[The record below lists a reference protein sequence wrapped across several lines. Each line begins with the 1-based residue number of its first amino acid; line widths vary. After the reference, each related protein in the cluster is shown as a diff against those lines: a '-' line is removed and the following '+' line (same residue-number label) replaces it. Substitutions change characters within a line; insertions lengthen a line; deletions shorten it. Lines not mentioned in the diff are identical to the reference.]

1 VSTFFVTGKGLIC
14 KSISTLVPFVADL
27 VSEEVICT
35 GFGTRVLFAAVALV
49 LFAAVAL
56 VLFAAVALVLFNV
69 FEVCKKPKPESIN
82 IGMKTSIAKE
92 KQIIKQII
100 PIFLLIIK
108 DKDNYLINLTISDPV
123 KFFLI

>member
-1 VSTFFVTGKGLIC
+1 MNCVSTFFVTGKGLIC
-14 KSISTLVPFVADL
+14 KSISTLVPFVAAL

-35 GFGTRVLFAAVALV
+35 GFEICVLFAAVALV

-56 VLFAAVALVLFNV
+56 VLFDV
-69 FEVCKKPKPESIN
+69 FEVCKKPKPESLN